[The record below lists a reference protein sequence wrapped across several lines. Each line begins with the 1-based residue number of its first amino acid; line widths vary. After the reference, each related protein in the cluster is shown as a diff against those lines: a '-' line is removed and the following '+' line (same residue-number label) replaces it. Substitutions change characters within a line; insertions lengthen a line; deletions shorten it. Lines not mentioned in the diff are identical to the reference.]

1 MSRALDEYFA
11 ALERLKSKRPVRLAA
26 GTKISNDAVALEAGR
41 KKGSI
46 KKSRTAFEA
55 LITAIDVAAAE
66 QDQAGC
72 SEDKLAR
79 AKATAEEYRGK
90 YEAALAREVSLVREL
105 YSTRQLLAKL
115 TGHKVVPLRK
125 SEPTS

>member
-1 MSRALDEYFA
+1 MSSALDEYFA
-11 ALERLKSKRPVRLAA
+11 ALERLRSKKPVRVSV
-26 GTKISNDAVALEAGR
+26 GTRISNDAVALEAGR

-46 KKSRTAFEA
+46 KKSRPTFET
-55 LITAIDVAAAE
+55 LIAAIDVAASE
-66 QDQAGC
+66 QNQAAN

-115 TGHKVVPLRK
+115 TGHKIVPLRK
-125 SEPTS
+125 PEAPS